1 MNLMN
6 PVDFTGFSSP
16 FKVDLAV
23 NARNKADAY
32 TKSQAA
38 LRAGAFAGGAASFL
52 GQAQGQKF
60 MDEAGAFTQQQQQNA
75 SNFGNIM
82 NLAGG
87 IGGFA
92 AQGGFGSPATEF
104 SQPVVG
110 QPGARET
117 IGGYGG
123 NEFFKPSEIPGFD
136 YTPIRLNR

>member
-1 MNLMN
+1 MSLVN
-6 PVDFTGFSSP
+6 PIDYTGFSSP
-16 FKVDLAV
+16 FRSDLVV
-23 NARNKADAY
+23 NQQNRSEAY
-32 TKSQAA
+32 KK
-38 LRAGAFAGGAASFL
+38 AGAFKKVGEIGGGAAASFGNAIGEQFKIDA
-52 GQAQGQKF
+52 GQYAQQQGQTAKTVSGLF
-60 MDEAGAFTQQQQQNA
+60 
-75 SNFGNIM
+75 